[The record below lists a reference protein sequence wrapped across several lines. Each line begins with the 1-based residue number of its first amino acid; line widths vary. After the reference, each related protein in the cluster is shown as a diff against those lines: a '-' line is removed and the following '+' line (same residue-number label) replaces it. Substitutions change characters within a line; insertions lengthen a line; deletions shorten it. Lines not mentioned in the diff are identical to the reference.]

1 MKSQELERKIQ
12 IMENEKKDPGKYCYY
27 FNNKISPESRSGLI
41 VFIHFT
47 STGNYSHI
55 YVRNEIAIILTFLS
69 KEYITVLSI

>member
-1 MKSQELERKIQ
+1 MKSQELDRKIQ

-27 FNNKISPESRSGLI
+27 FYKISPESRSGLI
-41 VFIHFT
+41 VRFT
-47 STGNYSHI
+47 STWNYSHI